1 MLYPVRAL
9 MEGHPAFSTRSII
22 ESKQIV
28 RIIELPKAMLF
39 HSCYT
44 MEFGYARIKTFSKL
58 MLMAAHVIFNSFCT
72 WLAMWFKTGQ
82 FDFLCHGLRKRHSQT
97 RMDGSKS
104 QCHLLTVPWREDPD
118 CVLLRSL
125 GWPCLLSLPTFTNE
139 LMKSVFDSVN
149 CSISFKSHSST
160 P

>member
-104 QCHLLTVPWREDPD
+104 QCHLLTVPWRED
-118 CVLLRSL
+118 RSL
-125 GWPCLLSLPTFTNE
+125 SWTVIGDLCQFLKKKPIL
-139 LMKSVFDSVN
+139 KS
-149 CSISFKSHSST
+149 SILTYLRYLTRYLWIKYFYT
-160 P
+160 